1 MGPRIRAD
9 RAAAETG
16 KKRARAKAEKAFKT
30 KVEAAPA
37 AHADGPRDLKQTVM
51 DLGLAAK
58 RDYAHFLKGLKALNE
73 KKDQVVG
80 LIRNHKKRAKESNI
94 DPAHL
99 DAAIKWEKA
108 DPMEFKRWL
117 AGLMR
122 ACEVNGMD
130 VPELGFADE
139 SGLSAAEKA
148 FQDGHRAGLGGKGYT
163 DNPHEMGSDGNREW
177 EAGRMRGQ
185 AELLGVDATAQSTLP
200 GAEMLEDGE
209 ATPNEVRAAR
219 NAPPLEPGAAW
230 EEQPEGHYGPDPL
243 KIPDFMRREAV
254 AAA

>member
-1 MGPRIRAD
+1 MAPRIRAD
-9 RAAAETG
+9 RNAAETG

-30 KVEAAPA
+30 TTEAAPA
-37 AHADGPRDLKQTVM
+37 EGPRDLKQTVM
-51 DLGLAAK
+51 ELGLAAK

-99 DAAIKWEKA
+99 DAAIRWEKT

-117 AGLMR
+117 AGFMR
-122 ACEVNGMD
+122 ACEVNGME

-200 GAEMLEDGE
+200 GAEMLEDG
-209 ATPNEVRAAR
+209 AAR
-219 NAPPLEPGAAW
+219 HAPPLEPGTAW

-243 KIPDFMRREAV
+243 KIPDFMRREA
-254 AAA
+254 AAAA

>member
-1 MGPRIRAD
+1 MAPRIRAD

-37 AHADGPRDLKQTVM
+37 APADGPRDLKQTVM
-51 DLGLAAK
+51 DFGLAAK
-58 RDYAHFLKGLKALNE
+58 RDYAHFLKGLKGLNE

-130 VPELGFADE
+130 VPELGFANE

-148 FQDGHRAGLGGKGYT
+148 FQDGHRAGLGGKSFT
-163 DNPHEMGSDGNREW
+163 DNPHQAGSDGNRQW

-185 AELLGVDATAQSTLP
+185 GELLGVDATAQSTLP
-200 GAEMLEDGE
+200 GAETLEDEQDGDE
-209 ATPNEVRAAR
+209 EIVETGGC
-219 NAPPLEPGAAW
+219 APPAVASPLRDDPGPIPAFLRRDR
-230 EEQPEGHYGPDPL
+230 QPEQ
-243 KIPDFMRREAV
+243 I
-254 AAA
+254 AAE